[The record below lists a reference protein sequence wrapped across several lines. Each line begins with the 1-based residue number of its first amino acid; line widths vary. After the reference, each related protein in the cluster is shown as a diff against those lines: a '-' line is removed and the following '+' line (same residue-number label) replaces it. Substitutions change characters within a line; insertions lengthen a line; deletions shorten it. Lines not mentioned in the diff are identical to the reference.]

1 MATDTSLPSLEDELT
16 CSICMCIFESPVT
29 LPCGHN
35 FCQGCLDVAWKE
47 NVPLACPHCRHT
59 YSSKPELKKNTVLSA
74 IVETIKTSSSESDYS
89 KDVPVKQETDV
100 VKCDTCIEVKAFK
113 TCLTCMASFCEE
125 HLKPHEENPVFR
137 AHQLTDPL
145 GDLQERICQ
154 DHCKIK
160 EFFCNQHECSICST
174 CLQAHRD
181 CDYTTPQE
189 RREQKESE
197 ISGMLTLLE
206 RKIDKNNIVIAQMR
220 QQELELQDD
229 AVARKKMVNTK
240 YQLMRDLIDRDEQ
253 DALRAVDKELE
264 SGQTKLQSLTKMFGQ
279 NVEKM
284 SHAKVELSDL
294 LSRVDSMS
302 FLQASVQL
310 PFNAKFDPYCPRMNT
325 DSEAVTAYQSS
336 AVAVKQLLDKILSV
350 PAENRIS
357 LLAAFEKVPDK
368 GDILEVSSPA
378 PEVACQKLI
387 SDARQVREMATP
399 TMPELPQERNYSPG
413 YNRTPGP
420 VYYHPPPPQ
429 VVHVVHF
436 QPAQNPDKKPDTS
449 KGQKKA
455 EKSEHHHR
463 DKDKKPDA
471 SKGQKKAEKSEHH
484 HHDKDHGKKTPKPT
498 PSGKPPTQSSG
509 SSGKPPT
516 KSSGS
521 SRPASAPTK
530 SSGSSRPAS
539 APSRRGK

>member
-1 MATDTSLPSLEDELT
+1 MATDTASMLGLEGELT
-16 CSICMCIFESPVT
+16 CSICMCIFENPVT

-47 NVPLACPHCRHT
+47 NALLACPQCRHN

-74 IVETIKTSSSESDYS
+74 IVDTIKTKSSSSESDHS
-89 KDVPVKQETDV
+89 NDVPVKQEPDV
-100 VKCDTCIEVKAFK
+100 IKCDTCRELNAVK

-154 DHCKIK
+154 EHYKIK
-160 EFFCNQHECSICST
+160 EFFCKEHECCICST
-174 CLQAHRD
+174 CLQVHRG

-197 ISGMLTLLE
+197 ISGMLSLLE
-206 RKIDKNNIVIAQMR
+206 RKIDKNNIVMAQMG

-240 YQLMRDLIDRDEQ
+240 YQFIRDLIDRDEQ

-264 SGQTKLQSLTKMFGQ
+264 SGQTKLQSLTKTFGK

-284 SHAKVELSDL
+284 SQTKVELNGL
-294 LSRVDSMS
+294 LSRADSLS

-336 AVAVKQLLDKILSV
+336 AVAIKQLLDKILSV

-357 LLAAFEKVPDK
+357 VLADFEKVLDKDSGSGYTRPPQAGHGNPGAPFRPDGQRMNPTHPHKKPEHTKGQKDQK
-368 GDILEVSSPA
+368 GDKSNWHHD
-378 PEVACQKLI
+378 K
-387 SDARQVREMATP
+387 
-399 TMPELPQERNYSPG
+399 
-413 YNRTPGP
+413 
-420 VYYHPPPPQ
+420 
-429 VVHVVHF
+429 
-436 QPAQNPDKKPDTS
+436 DKKPDAS
-449 KGQKKA
+449 KWQKA

-463 DKDKKPDA
+463 DKD
-471 SKGQKKAEKSEHH
+471 
-484 HHDKDHGKKTPKPT
+484 HGKKAHKQ
-498 PSGKPPTQSSG
+498 PPTQPSG
-509 SSGKPPT
+509 PSW
-516 KSSGS
+516 
-521 SRPASAPTK
+521 PAST
-530 SSGSSRPAS
+530 
-539 APSRRGK
+539 PSRRGK